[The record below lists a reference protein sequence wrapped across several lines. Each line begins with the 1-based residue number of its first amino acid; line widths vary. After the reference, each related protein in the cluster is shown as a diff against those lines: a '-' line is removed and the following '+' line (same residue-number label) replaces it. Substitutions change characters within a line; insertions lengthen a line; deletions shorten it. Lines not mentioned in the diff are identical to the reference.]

1 MNVVGGGSLQ
11 RPEIGRFL
19 QQQERWFP
27 CGAHRMRYLHLS
39 ACTPALRPRPA
50 LVFVHGLMGYSFSWR
65 HNLEFFARHQDVYAL
80 DLLGIGHSDRP
91 ETGSADFG
99 LAATASRLLDFLRW
113 LGHSQIDLIATSHGG
128 AVAMM
133 AASQDRSAPEPILRR
148 LVLVAPAHPFMPNA
162 RFRLAFFR
170 TPFGRMVMRRIA
182 AHSAALR
189 GKAMG
194 RMYADDSRITPET
207 RAGYD
212 VNLGD
217 PRSYDYAL
225 EVVRTWRP
233 DMEQLR
239 LALYS
244 IAALPVLLLWGADDA
259 VVSARSGV
267 LLKQFFRDAQY
278 VVLPDVGH
286 LPYEEAPEEFNRLVL
301 QFLES

>member
-1 MNVVGGGSLQ
+1 
-11 RPEIGRFL
+11 
-19 QQQERWFP
+19 
-27 CGAHRMRYLHLS
+27 MRYLHLS
-39 ACTPALRPRPA
+39 AKAQTSPPLPPV
-50 LVFVHGLMGYSFSWR
+50 VFVHGLMGYSFSWR
-65 HNLEFFARHQDVYAL
+65 HNLEAFAERREVYAL

-91 ETGSADFG
+91 ETGLADFG
-99 LAATASRLLDFLRW
+99 LAATASRLLDFLRS
-113 LGHSQIDLIATSHGG
+113 LGHSQIDLVATSHGG

-133 AASQDRSAPEPILRR
+133 AASQDRSAPHPILRR

-170 TPFGRMVMRRIA
+170 TAFGRMVMRRIA
-182 AHSAALR
+182 ARSAAMR
-189 GKAMG
+189 VKAMG

-207 RAGYD
+207 RSGYD

-239 LALYS
+239 SALHS
-244 IAALPVLLLWGADDA
+244 IAAIPALLLWGADDG
-259 VVSARSGV
+259 VVSAKSGL
-267 LLKQFFRDAQY
+267 LLKQCFRDAQY
-278 VVLPDVGH
+278 VVLPNVGH